1 MTQSLK
7 VFTFSLLN
15 FLSLILTET
24 LETPLHC
31 HQKKHALGTHAR
43 TIKCKKVRV
52 MLLMCPCL
60 VLTAGSFKTDL
71 ECTDWSSG
79 PLSFSVK

>member
-24 LETPLHC
+24 LEIPLHC
-31 HQKKHALGTHAR
+31 HQKKKIPLT
-43 TIKCKKVRV
+43 V
-52 MLLMCPCL
+52 MPEL
-60 VLTAGSFKTDL
+60 
-71 ECTDWSSG
+71 
-79 PLSFSVK
+79 